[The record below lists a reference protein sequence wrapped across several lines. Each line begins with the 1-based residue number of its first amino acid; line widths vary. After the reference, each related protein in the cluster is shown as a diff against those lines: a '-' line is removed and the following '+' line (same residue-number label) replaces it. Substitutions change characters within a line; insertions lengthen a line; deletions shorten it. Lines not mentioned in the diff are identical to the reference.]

1 MSKLAIAIQKQF
13 LKEQKKK
20 YGDQPVW
27 SLIDPDTSLKDQLC
41 YDKTEINNMYNN
53 IVMNPHKYT
62 HMNEWAYKTMMIL
75 NMMKEKGMCPENIL
89 LHIAVKQGFPNVVE
103 KVLEFSSINVNSKG
117 FNGRTPLHE
126 CLISL
131 NPNMKILCILINAK
145 ANFSARDNDGNTPLN
160 DVMLFWNRKGQEWLP
175 LLIIDYLPN
184 YDYTMVNNRGENL
197 LEYAKKMDCEDCVIK
212 KIISKMS

>member
-13 LKEQKKK
+13 LEEQKKK

-41 YDKTEINNMYNN
+41 IGMAEINDMYHN
-53 IVMNPHKYT
+53 IVMKPSKYI
-62 HMNEWAYKTMMIL
+62 HMNEWANKTMKVL
-75 NMMKEKGMCPENIL
+75 NMMKEKDMCVGDDAI
-89 LHIAVKQGFPNVVE
+89 HIAVKQGFPNVV
-103 KVLEFSSINVNSKG
+103 KKILEFPYLDVNTKG

-126 CLISL
+126 CLISM
-131 NPNMKILCILINAK
+131 NPNMKILCILIDAG
-145 ANFSARDNDGNTPLN
+145 ADFSARDNDGNTPLN

-197 LEYAKKMDCEDCVIK
+197 LEYAKKMNCEDCVIK